1 MLLYFV
7 KMQVI
12 GFNFEKI
19 SAERKEQEKKPEEKI
34 EINSNISVKDIT
46 QEKIGIVKDKPVL
59 KITFEF
65 LVNYKPNV
73 ADIILRG
80 NILTLVEKDE
90 AKSITKKWKDK
101 KISDDVRIPLFNI
114 ILTRCNLKAL
124 DLEEQLNLPTHI
136 PLPRIKPQQQGNKS
150 YTG

>member
-1 MLLYFV
+1 
-7 KMQVI
+7 MQVI